1 MKTDPKKEPG
11 EVWLSIQKSP
21 KDEDEITVEEAL
33 TIAMAHLDEVR
44 TSTKQTANDL
54 HQIRNLLAALLILG
68 MIWFFAVAILEL
80 SR

>member
-1 MKTDPKKEPG
+1 MKTEHQPDLEAVASQIQQSLASRA
-11 EVWLSIQKSP
+11 EASI
-21 KDEDEITVEEAL
+21 EDSVAL
-33 TIAMAHLDEVR
+33 AHLKAIR
-44 TSTKQTANDL
+44 AAANQTANDL

>member
-1 MKTDPKKEPG
+1 MKTDPQQDLEDLASQ
-11 EVWLSIQKSP
+11 VRQSLMA
-21 KDEDEITVEEAL
+21 KDEVSVEDALSLGLEHLKEIRAD
-33 TIAMAHLDEVR
+33 A
-44 TSTKQTANDL
+44 KQTANDL